1 MARIGVFVC
10 HCGTNIA
17 GTVDCPA
24 VAAAARQMPG
34 VVFASDYKYMCS
46 EPGQKLIQDTI
57 AAQKLDRVVVASCSP
72 RMHEPTFRRTVAAA
86 GVNPY
91 RMEMANL
98 REHCSWVHADKPV
111 ATAKSIELVGMMVAK
126 VARDEALCR
135 GRAELTKRL
144 LVIGG
149 GIAGIQAALDV
160 ANAGYPVTL
169 VERTPTIG
177 GKMAMLDKTFP
188 TLDCSACILTPL
200 MVDVAQH
207 PNITLMTSAEV
218 EEVHGF
224 VGNFEVAIRQKARF
238 VDHSICNGCG
248 TCWGKCPVKDVTSEF
263 DQGVGTRPAI
273 YLPFPQAIPNKPV
286 IDAAHCRS
294 IAYREAQQRQA
305 AEQGLSPEEAAKL
318 KPVGPDGKKMVP
330 CGICEKLCATKAIRF
345 DDADRIVKERFGAVI
360 VASGYDLF
368 MLDGSHD
375 EGLAPEARKPY
386 YGEYGYGRYPDVITA
401 LQLERLMNASGPT
414 KGEVVRPSDG
424 KHPKT
429 IAFIACVGSRDEK
442 VGRPYCSKI
451 CCMYTAK
458 QAIMLKEHDPSV
470 QTYVFYM
477 DLRAG
482 GRYYDE
488 FTRRA
493 QETFGARY
501 LRGRVSRIYPQG
513 ERYVVQGYDT
523 LIGRAVEVE
532 ADLVVL
538 ANGVT
543 SARGSVELM
552 QTLGISYDGYGFINE
567 AHVKLRPVE
576 TNTAGIYLAG
586 CAAGPKDI
594 PDTVAQASAAAVK
607 VAGLFARPFIET
619 EPTISEVNPARCVAC
634 HLCEEVCPF
643 SAVTFV
649 EVKGGRQVAQINPA
663 VCKGCG
669 LCTAGCRGRAIV
681 LHGFNDQQIL
691 AQVESLFARSVPLH
705 TARATNEPEPL
716 VSR

>member
-17 GTVDCPA
+17 GTVDCPG

-57 AAQKLDRVVVASCSP
+57 AAEKLDRVVVASCSP

-98 REHCSWVHADKPV
+98 REHCSWVHGDQAV

-126 VARDEALCR
+126 VTLDEALR
-135 GRAELTKRL
+135 AGRAELTKRL

-224 VGNFEVAIRQKARF
+224 VGNFEVAIRQKARY

-263 DQGVGTRPAI
+263 DQGMGQRPAI

-294 IAYREAQQRQA
+294 IAYREAQQRLA
-305 AEQGLSPEEAAKL
+305 AEQGLSLEEAAKL

-345 DDADRIVKERFGAVI
+345 DDADRVVKERFGAVI

-375 EGLAPEARKPY
+375 EALAPEARKPY

-493 QETFGARY
+493 QETFGTQY
-501 LRGRVSRIYPQG
+501 LRGRVSRVYPQG
-513 ERYVVQGYDT
+513 GRYVVQGYDT
-523 LIGRAVEVE
+523 LLGRAVEVE

-619 EPTISEVNPARCVAC
+619 EPTISEVNQARCVAC

-643 SAVTFV
+643 SAVTFA

-681 LHGFNDQQIL
+681 LHGFADQQVL
-691 AQVESLFARSVPLH
+691 AQVESLFARSVPL
-705 TARATNEPEPL
+705 RASRPEPEPL
-716 VSR
+716 LSR

>member
-17 GTVDCPA
+17 GTVDCPG
-24 VAAAARQMPG
+24 VAAAARKMPG

-57 AAQKLDRVVVASCSP
+57 AAEKLDRVVVASCSP

-98 REHCSWVHADKPV
+98 REHCSWVHQDKPV
-111 ATAKSIELVGMMVAK
+111 ATAKAIELVGMMVAK
-126 VARDEALCR
+126 VSRDEALR
-135 GRAELTKRL
+135 AGRAELTKRL

-160 ANAGYPVTL
+160 ANAGYQVTL
-169 VERTPTIG
+169 LERTPTIG

-224 VGNFEVAIRQKARF
+224 VGNFEVAIRQKARY

-263 DQGVGTRPAI
+263 DQGMGKRTAI

-286 IDAAHCRS
+286 IDAPHCRS
-294 IAYREAQQRQA
+294 IAYREAQLKQA
-305 AEQGLSPEEAAKL
+305 AEQGLSPEEAGKL
-318 KPVGPDGKKMVP
+318 KPVGPDGKKLVP

-345 DDADRIVKERFGAVI
+345 DDTDRVVKERFGAVI

-375 EGLAPEARKPY
+375 EALAPQARKPY

-477 DLRAG
+477 DLRAA

-493 QETFGARY
+493 QETFGAQY
-501 LRGRVSRIYPQG
+501 LRGRVSRVYPQNG
-513 ERYVVQGYDT
+513 HYVVQGYDT
-523 LIGRAVEVE
+523 LLGRAIEVE

-543 SARGSVELM
+543 SARGSVDLM

-619 EPTISEVNPARCVAC
+619 EPTISEVNQARCVAC

-643 SAVTFV
+643 GAVTFV

-669 LCTAGCRGRAIV
+669 LCTAGCRGRAIL
-681 LHGFNDQQIL
+681 LHGFADQQVL
-691 AQVESLFARSVPLH
+691 AQVESLFARPVPLRA
-705 TARATNEPEPL
+705 ARSEPEPL
-716 VSR
+716 LSK